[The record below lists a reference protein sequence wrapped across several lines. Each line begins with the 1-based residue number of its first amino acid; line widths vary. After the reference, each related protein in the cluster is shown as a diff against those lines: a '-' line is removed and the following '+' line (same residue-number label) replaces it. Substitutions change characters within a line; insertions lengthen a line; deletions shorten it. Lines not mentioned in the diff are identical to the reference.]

1 MAAIVPSL
9 SLDTLLRQEHDD
21 SAVAPSPED
30 ATALEVESSW
40 EEQPVHLPTYTPSE
54 ADRDSIR
61 DSPPTTPVDDPIYL
75 AGSKKHFGFSAR
87 QSVASSI
94 FPWQK
99 HKPAVCHQYA
109 PHRPPLSKRSS
120 LSGLKVLPVIR
131 PEAVRLLED
140 EEIDLLKM
148 DAQSTSSCFSSL
160 VLFLRRLPHL
170 CTPTQIS
177 FEFVSGC
184 IYNKNRAGVNS
195 CMDTESFIDFRLLT
209 LYSLLFNPA
218 SNLKGD
224 QLARRTLE
232 LLHLLDVE
240 DWAEVTDHNSLDLFR
255 ISGAMTNCIFLVT
268 GPPRVVVATA
278 GGESEELAPVSV
290 PRKVLLR
297 IYGIGLESLI
307 SRDNELHWLRNLST
321 MDIGPSLLGIFKN
334 GRFEQYVE
342 STTLTKED
350 IRHPR
355 TSRHIAHRMCELHNI
370 VNVFP
375 PPEKC
380 IPQTQENI
388 AKWIPL
394 AMAAIEKICLN
405 DPEKRAA
412 VDAFDFEKLLVEIEE
427 VYRELTAVHSPL
439 VFAHNDTQYGNILRK
454 LDDSGELV
462 VIDFEYAGY
471 NTRGFDIG
479 NHFCEWTADY
489 HSDRPSVLHPDWYP
503 TKAEQLNF
511 LEAYMEAEIA
521 MCGYHLTAINLTK
534 YAKKRRSLTSAIA
547 SGFSKVTLSALHA
560 TSAILKR
567 SSNEL
572 QREDPKSQGAS
583 GISTMSTDSAVST
596 DANTTFVSTNGTGL
610 DRIHTNQTTA
620 SEGKGNSAAEND
632 RSLPRSRR
640 RERGGGDGS
649 GGVSKAEILDSMYK
663 EVNKFALTSHIM
675 WGLWGLIQA
684 TQSEIDFDYF
694 EYSLQRLSEFR
705 RRRDEFM
712 AL

>member
-1 MAAIVPSL
+1 MASVDAVPSL
-9 SLDTLLRQEHDD
+9 HLDTLLLLPDQGDT
-21 SAVAPSPED
+21 SVAHNPED
-30 ATALEVESSW
+30 ATPLEVESSW
-40 EEQPVHLPTYTPSE
+40 QEEPVRLPTYTPSE

-75 AGSKKHFGFSAR
+75 VGSKKHFGFSAR

-131 PEAVRLLED
+131 PEPVKHLED
-140 EEIDLLKM
+140 EELDLLKL
-148 DAQSTSSCFSSL
+148 D
-160 VLFLRRLPHL
+160 
-170 CTPTQIS
+170 
-177 FEFVSGC
+177 E
-184 IYNKNRAGVNS
+184 
-195 CMDTESFIDFRLLT
+195 
-209 LYSLLFNPA
+209 
-218 SNLKGD
+218 D
-224 QLARRTLE
+224 QLAKRTLE
-232 LLHLLDVE
+232 LLHLLDVQ
-240 DWAEVTDHNSLDLFR
+240 DWAQVTDHRSINLFR
-255 ISGAMTNCIFLVT
+255 ISGAMTNCIFLVS
-268 GPPRVVVATA
+268 GPARDSQSSATA
-278 GGESEELAPVSV
+278 TTSVNGDTSDKPVRRL
-290 PRKVLLR
+290 RKVLLR
-297 IYGIGLESLI
+297 VYGIGLDSLI
-307 SRDNELHWLRNLST
+307 SRHNELHWLQNLST

-334 GRFEQYVE
+334 GRFEEYVE
-342 STTLTKED
+342 STTLTKQD

-380 IPQTQENI
+380 IPQTQANI

-394 AMAAIEKICLN
+394 ARDAIEKICLE
-405 DPEKRAA
+405 DPAKRAIM
-412 VDAFDFEKLLVEIEE
+412 DEFDFDKLLVEIEE
-427 VYRELTAVHSPL
+427 VYRELGTVHSPL
-439 VFAHNDTQYGNILRK
+439 VFAHNDTQYGNILK
-454 LDDSGELV
+454 TLDDSGELV

-489 HSDRPSVLHPDWYP
+489 HSDRPSILNPELYP

-521 MCGYHLTAINLTK
+521 MCGYHLTAINLSK
-534 YAKKRRSLTSAIA
+534 YAKKRRSITSAIA
-547 SGFSKVTLSALHA
+547 SGLTKVTLSALQA

-572 QREDPKSQGAS
+572 QREGTHAS
-583 GISTMSTDSAVST
+583 AATTSTVST
-596 DANTTFVSTNGTGL
+596 ESAASTVDANTTFVSSGETGS
-610 DRIHTNQTTA
+610 DSEITTSNLP
-620 SEGKGNSAAEND
+620 SETKSNNSSVEND
-632 RSLPRSRR
+632 RSQQTRNRR
-640 RERGGGDGS
+640 RDRGGGDGS

-684 TQSEIDFDYF
+684 NQSEIDFDYF